1 MVLAKAEVI
10 EKLDQAI
17 KLGKE
22 IERVES
28 ALKAMKADLKSFVDV
43 NGPVDTGDV
52 IWDYTVSASWQFD
65 EKGIKEVAQN
75 MVLEGVNP
83 WKMLNIT
90 ASNLKKMGWDDAVIA
105 KMGEK
110 RRRDGSHLVKSDSLK
125 PCRLIIP

>member
-1 MVLAKAEVI
+1 MVLANAEVI
-10 EKLDQAI
+10 ENLDQAI
-17 KLGKE
+17 KLGRE

-52 IWDYTVSASWQFD
+52 IWDYSVSASWQFD
-65 EKGIKEVAQN
+65 EKGMKEVAQN

-110 RRRDGSHLVKSDSLK
+110 KETRRFASRKKMKL
-125 PCRLIIP
+125 

>member
-10 EKLDQAI
+10 ENLDQAI

-28 ALKAMKADLKSFVDV
+28 ALKAMKAELKAFVDV

-52 IWDYTVSASWQFD
+52 IWDYSISASWQFD
-65 EKGIKEVAQN
+65 EKGMKELAQN

-83 WKMLNIT
+83 MENVEHH
-90 ASNLKKMGWDDAVIA
+90 SFQSKK
-105 KMGEK
+105 
-110 RRRDGSHLVKSDSLK
+110 DGLG
-125 PCRLIIP
+125 

>member
-1 MVLAKAEVI
+1 MVIVKAEVI
-10 EKLDQAI
+10 ENLEQAT
-17 KLGKE
+17 KLGNE

-28 ALKAMKADLKSFVDV
+28 ALKAMKAELKAFVDV

-52 IWDYTVSASWQFD
+52 IWDYSVSASWHFD
-65 EKGIKEVAQN
+65 EKGMKELAQN

-110 RRRDGSHLVKSDSLK
+110 KET
-125 PCRLIIP
+125 RLFASRKK

>member
-10 EKLDQAI
+10 QNLDQAI

-28 ALKAMKADLKSFVDV
+28 ALKAMKAELKVFVDV

-52 IWDYTVSASWQFD
+52 IQDYYISASWQFD
-65 EKGIKEVAQN
+65 EKGMKELAQN
-75 MVLEGVNP
+75 MVLEGVNS

-105 KMGEK
+105 KIGKKKET
-110 RRRDGSHLVKSDSLK
+110 RRFASRKK
-125 PCRLIIP
+125 

>member
-10 EKLDQAI
+10 ENMEEAV
-17 KLGKE
+17 KLGRE

-28 ALKAMKADLKSFVDV
+28 ALKAMKAQLKAFVDI

-65 EKGIKEVAQN
+65 EKGLKELAQN

-110 RRRDGSHLVKSDSLK
+110 KETRRFSSRKK
-125 PCRLIIP
+125 

>member
-1 MVLAKAEVI
+1 MVLAKVEGI
-10 EKLDQAI
+10 ENMEQAI

-28 ALKAMKADLKSFVDV
+28 ALKAMKAELKAFVRV

-52 IWDYTVSASWQFD
+52 IWDYTISASWQFD
-65 EKGIKEVAQN
+65 EKGMKELAQN

-90 ASNLKKMGWDDAVIA
+90 ASNLKKMDWDDAVIA
-105 KMGEK
+105 KIGEK
-110 RRRDGSHLVKSDSLK
+110 KETRRFASRKK
-125 PCRLIIP
+125 

>member
-1 MVLAKAEVI
+1 MVLAKSEGI
-10 EKLDQAI
+10 ENLGQAI

-28 ALKAMKADLKSFVDV
+28 ALKGMKAELKAFVDV

-52 IWDYTVSASWQFD
+52 IWDYFISASWQFD
-65 EKGIKEVAQN
+65 EKGMKELAQN

-90 ASNLKKMGWDDAVIA
+90 ASNLKNMGWDDAVIA

-110 RRRDGSHLVKSDSLK
+110 KETRRFASRKK
-125 PCRLIIP
+125 

>member
-1 MVLAKAEVI
+1 MVLAKADVVGSLE
-10 EKLDQAI
+10 QAI
-17 KLGKE
+17 GLGRE

-28 ALKAMKADLKSFVDV
+28 ALKAMKAELKVFVDN

-52 IWDYTVSASWQFD
+52 IWDYTISASWQFD
-65 EKGIKEVAQN
+65 EKGMKEVAQN

-90 ASNLKKMGWDDAVIA
+90 ASNLKKIGWDDAVIA

-110 RRRDGSHLVKSDSLK
+110 KETRRFASRKK
-125 PCRLIIP
+125 

>member
-1 MVLAKAEVI
+1 MVLAKADVVGSMG
-10 EKLDQAI
+10 QAI
-17 KLGKE
+17 ELGRE

-28 ALKAMKADLKSFVDV
+28 ALKAMKAELKAFVDN

-52 IWDYTVSASWQFD
+52 IWDYTISASWQFD
-65 EKGIKEVAQN
+65 EKGMKEVAQN

-110 RRRDGSHLVKSDSLK
+110 KETRRFASRKK
-125 PCRLIIP
+125 

>member
-1 MVLAKAEVI
+1 MVLVKTEVV
-10 EKLDQAI
+10 ENKNHAI
-17 KLGKE
+17 NLGKE
-22 IERVES
+22 IERVEA
-28 ALKAMKADLKSFVDV
+28 ALKAMKAELKAFVDV

-52 IWDYTVSASWQFD
+52 IWDYAVSASWQFD
-65 EKGIKEVAQN
+65 EMGMKEVAQN

-110 RRRDGSHLVKSDSLK
+110 KETRRFASRKK
-125 PCRLIIP
+125 

>member
-10 EKLDQAI
+10 ENLDQAI

-52 IWDYTVSASWQFD
+52 IWDYTLSASWHFD
-65 EKGIKEVAQN
+65 EKGMKELAQN

-105 KMGEK
+105 KNGRQK
-110 RRRDGSHLVKSDSLK
+110 RDATVRISQKVTVKK
-125 PCRLIIP
+125 HC